1 MNKHKF
7 DYSVKENKCFRLY
20 DNPNTWYSYTHGK
33 FYCKLDHRFPG
44 CEIDVM
50 ECFKTQEQLVAHIK
64 LKHKMDFEIV
74 TIPPSVDCMLE

>member
-1 MNKHKF
+1 
-7 DYSVKENKCFRLY
+7 
-20 DNPNTWYSYTHGK
+20 
-33 FYCKLDHRFPG
+33 
-44 CEIDVM
+44 M